1 MYQRTI
7 VPKIQVREWCN
18 THWRLRQTNEWH
30 SRAVIADE
38 TDRSTCAISPFLAY
52 PGGPWMLSTP
62 GRVLSG
68 GVSWRGGVL
77 RLALLISTDNAP
89 RRNRQATSSSAR
101 MSTMRL
107 SIAPVCWTSNQA
119 NETGPSPRGIDA
131 SHAPVFAA
139 IPPPLYSFVTRR
151 RNPVHRDVPGY
162 PFERRRLEQPC
173 RCRLGT
179 RGECACG
186 GDHVREMRP
195 NSNSLVAR

>member
-1 MYQRTI
+1 
-7 VPKIQVREWCN
+7 
-18 THWRLRQTNEWH
+18 
-30 SRAVIADE
+30 
-38 TDRSTCAISPFLAY
+38 
-52 PGGPWMLSTP
+52 MLSTP

-77 RLALLISTDNAP
+77 RLTLLISTDNAP
-89 RRNRQATSSSAR
+89 LRNRQATSSPAR
-101 MSTMRL
+101 MSPMRL
-107 SIAPVCWTSNQA
+107 SIAPVRWASDQA

-131 SHAPVFAA
+131 SHATVHAA
-139 IPPPLYSFVTRR
+139 LPPPFWSCVIWR
-151 RNPVHRDVPGY
+151 RNPAHRDVPGY

-195 NSNSLVAR
+195 IRSRSSPGEAFHRRPIHRACFSGIARTGHGDTDR